1 MFALREDRKWKWT
14 LPRIRKPFFRALE
27 DRAIQAV
34 IVGSVSR
41 RAVEALAARNF
52 VTYETTTIRPSPRSY
67 SRDNITVKITL
78 AGRKRILAAKRRLS
92 GGRPG

>member
-1 MFALREDRKWKWT
+1 MEVDLTKDQEAIL
-14 LPRIRKPFFRALE
+14 LALE
-27 DRAIQAV
+27 DRAIKAV